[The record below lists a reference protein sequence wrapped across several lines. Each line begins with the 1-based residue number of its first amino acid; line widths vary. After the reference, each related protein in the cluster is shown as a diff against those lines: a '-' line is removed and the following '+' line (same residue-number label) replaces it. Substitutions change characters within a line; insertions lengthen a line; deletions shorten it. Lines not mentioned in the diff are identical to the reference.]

1 MNKNEISSLN
11 GNKEEIPELD
21 NDEKLQRKK
30 EEKNKIRT
38 KDLKRCSA
46 KVRLFELKYSSTLV
60 KDKTNA
66 KYMYAIE
73 LSVTFHDIC
82 FFMTYLL

>member
-30 EEKNKIRT
+30 EEKNTQVPI
-38 KDLKRCSA
+38 
-46 KVRLFELKYSSTLV
+46 VYV
-60 KDKTNA
+60 
-66 KYMYAIE
+66 YMYIINE
-73 LSVTFHDIC
+73 E
-82 FFMTYLL
+82 